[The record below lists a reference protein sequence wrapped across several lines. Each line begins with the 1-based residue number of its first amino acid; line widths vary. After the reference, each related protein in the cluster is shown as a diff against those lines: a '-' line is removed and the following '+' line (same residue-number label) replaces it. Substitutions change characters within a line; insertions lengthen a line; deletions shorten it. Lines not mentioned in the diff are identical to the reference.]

1 MGRAEIDFL
10 AGDGEMAAR
19 TRACDWGVTPLGPP
33 EAWPQSLRLVVRLM
47 LNSRHPMF
55 IWWGPEL
62 IQFYNDAYRA
72 TMGPERHPG
81 ALGARGRECWDEIWP
96 LIGPQIDYVMA
107 GQGATWDVERLVP
120 VTRHGRREDVWWT
133 YGYSPIDLE
142 GSVGGVLVICNDV
155 TEHVKAQNR
164 LQLLNEELK
173 HRVKNTIAVIGA
185 IAGQTLR
192 GTGHNDELAAFH
204 ARLQAFGRAHDILTA
219 HEHAGLPINDVV
231 TNALAPLRSGL
242 GRFSIEG
249 PGMALGPQQAL
260 SLSLAIHELAT
271 NAAKYGAL
279 SNEAG
284 RVRISWHRDEQADLP
299 LFHFNWQ
306 ESNGPP
312 VTIPSRHGFG
322 SQLIRRVLAGDFGG
336 DVTMTFDPEGL
347 KLRLTAPVD
356 RCCPPQ
362 SGKALG

>member
-1 MGRAEIDFL
+1 MGHVDIDFL
-10 AGDGEMAAR
+10 AGSGEMAAL
-19 TRACDWGVTPLGPP
+19 TRAHDWDATLGPP
-33 EAWPQSLRLVVRLM
+33 ESWPQSLRLAVRLM

-55 IWWGPEL
+55 IWWGPDL

-72 TMGPERHPG
+72 TMGPERHPA
-81 ALGARGRECWDEIWP
+81 ALGACGRECWAEIWD

-107 GQGATWDVERLVP
+107 GHGATWDVERLVP

-133 YGYSPIDLE
+133 YGYSPIDLD
-142 GSVGGVLVICNDV
+142 GGVGGVLVICNDV
-155 TEHVKAQNR
+155 TEHVKAAAR

-192 GTGHNDELAAFH
+192 GNGMDVQLSAFH
-204 ARLQAFGRAHDILTA
+204 ARLQAFGHAHDMLTA
-219 HEHAGLPINDVV
+219 HDNAGLPVNEVV
-231 TNALAPLRSGL
+231 ANALVPLRSGR
-242 GRFSIEG
+242 GRFAVEG
-249 PGMALGPQQAL
+249 ADIALGPQQAL
-260 SLSLAIHELAT
+260 SLALAIHELAT

-284 RVRISWHRDEQADLP
+284 RVRISWHRDDDPGEP
-299 LFHFNWQ
+299 LFHFDWR
-306 ESNGPP
+306 ESDGPP
-312 VTIPSRHGFG
+312 VAAPSRHGFG

-336 DVTMTFDPEGL
+336 DVTMDFAPDGL
-347 KLRLTAPVD
+347 KLRLTAPMA

-362 SGKALG
+362 AAKTLAS